1 MSFGGWKK
9 AILLF
14 LSVQKVTL
22 GTAGPALKPYKPSK
36 PSRRP
41 GAVNLLKPVR
51 PVRKPFPGH
60 KCRRYMLDFLF
71 KATTLATHAST
82 QTDRQAGRQ
91 AGRQARRQLDRQQER
106 ERQTDSQTERQTAR
120 QTDSQTDRQAGRQAD
135 RQTEGRR
142 PGASFR
148 ALLFGT
154 GEGAVCEPCRLED
167 SRPQPHAGE
176 CAGEALFLAL
186 AKAPFV
192 SFGGWKKASFVSLG
206 GWKGATFLVGSEGD
220 VRHGRPGLKPYKPF
234 RRPFHGNSSNC
245 GFYVVLGASEG
256 KKSEK
261 FAS

>member
-1 MSFGGWKK
+1 MGSFCQQSSD
-9 AILLF
+9 ILRYTSLTGENPPTPAGCWG
-14 LSVQKVTL
+14 SAPEK
-22 GTAGPALKPYKPSK
+22 TAPETEKETD
-36 PSRRP
+36 R
-41 GAVNLLKPVR
+41 
-51 PVRKPFPGH
+51 
-60 KCRRYMLDFLF
+60 
-71 KATTLATHAST
+71 
-82 QTDRQAGRQ
+82 QTDSQPASQPARQAGRQ
-91 AGRQARRQLDRQQER
+91 AGRQACRQTDRQTSTQTHKDTERERQRER
-106 ERQTDSQTERQTAR
+106 ERQTDRQTAR
-120 QTDSQTDRQAGRQAD
+120 QTDRQAGRQTD

-245 GFYVVLGASEG
+245 GFYVVLGTSEG